1 VKKLSLNLEKLSV
14 ESFGTAA
21 VAQPKGTVAAHEAAM
36 ITFPAPIETCA
47 YHCTY
52 QGPTCFNQ
60 C

>member
-1 VKKLSLNLEKLSV
+1 MKKLSLNLENLSV

-21 VAQPKGTVAAHEAAM
+21 AAKAMGTVAAHAA
-36 ITFPAPIETCA
+36 ITFPNPQHTCA

>member
-1 VKKLSLNLEKLSV
+1 VKKLSLNVESLSV

-21 VAQPKGTVAAHEAAM
+21 AAEATGTVVAHAA
-36 ITFPAPIETCA
+36 ITFPAPNYTCA

-52 QGPTCFNQ
+52 QGPTCANQ

>member
-1 VKKLSLNLEKLSV
+1 MKKLSLNLEKLAV
-14 ESFGTAA
+14 ESFGTVAA
-21 VAQPKGTVAAHEAAM
+21 AAEGGTVVANEAA
-36 ITFPAPIETCA
+36 ITFPAPQYTCA

>member
-1 VKKLSLNLEKLSV
+1 MKKLSLDLETLSV

-21 VAQPKGTVAAHEAAM
+21 AAKATGTVVAHAA
-36 ITFPAPIETCA
+36 ITYPSPQATCA

>member
-1 VKKLSLNLEKLSV
+1 MKKLSLNLESLSV

-21 VAQPKGTVAAHEAAM
+21 AVKATGTVVAHALA
-36 ITFPAPIETCA
+36 ISFPNPQYTCA

-52 QGPTCFNQ
+52 QGPTCANQ

>member
-1 VKKLSLNLEKLSV
+1 MKKLSLDLDNLSV

-21 VAQPKGTVAAHEAAM
+21 VAEPKGTVVAHGAA
-36 ITFPAPIETCA
+36 ITAPSPNYTCA

>member
-14 ESFGTAA
+14 ESFGTGT
-21 VAQPKGTVAAHEAAM
+21 VAEPKGTVAAHAAA
-36 ITFPAPIETCA
+36 ITYPSPLQTCA

>member
-1 VKKLSLNLEKLSV
+1 MKKLSLNLEKLSV
-14 ESFGTAA
+14 ESFRTAP
-21 VAQPKGTVAAHEAAM
+21 VAEQKGTVAAHEAM
-36 ITFPAPIETCA
+36 ITAPSPLHTCA